1 MNQENIKHVAK
12 ETSSKK
18 PDVHLNL
25 TFQAKEWEDMG
36 PSLENWRKP
45 ARSQRAQHNKGPPI
59 SVREIEI
66 TNMRSFLSSIALV
79 NHIPIMQIF
88 MKPIDT
94 QWKSFER
101 VIIYAIL
108 LSEHQF

>member
-36 PSLENWRKP
+36 PSLGNWRKP

-66 TNMRSFLSSIALV
+66 TNMGSFLSSITLV
-79 NHIPIMQIF
+79 NRIPIMQIF
-88 MKPIDT
+88 TQPIDT
-94 QWKSFER
+94 QWKSFTR
-101 VIIYAIL
+101 VNQYAIL
-108 LSEHQF
+108 SPKHQF